1 MSFDNRS
8 GLITLL
14 FFCFFTFFLGLGS
27 QAITDAD
34 EAFYA
39 EASREMVESGDWLTP
54 RFNYQHR
61 WEKPVLYY
69 WLTAATYL
77 ATGPTEFA
85 ARLWSA
91 VAGVGLVLLAWAIAR
106 HMTTRLDV
114 AWLAGAI
121 VATSFGYFAMA
132 RAALPDLPLTFC
144 ITLTIWAALR
154 AIDAASE
161 RRAGPSAFAKA
172 TADRRRSETGGWS
185 GPATKWWV
193 LAGAGAGAGFLMKG
207 PVALVV
213 PALVLL
219 PIAWR
224 ERRRLRV
231 DARGIAVSVLTA
243 AIVGLPW
250 YVAMWFEHGTP
261 YLQSFFVA
269 DNFERFATERFNEA
283 RPFWFYLP
291 VLLGGLMPWS
301 LVLTVFVIEGLAGAR
316 KRTLAFAD
324 ADWRLLLW
332 AIMPLLFF
340 TLSIGKQPRYILPVL
355 PPLAVLVARGMMER
369 IDTAANPRRWPLSAA
384 TWATAAMYVVI
395 ALLFVRMKPLL
406 INAYPAATWVAV
418 CLLGCSAIALA
429 GIAVRRAWRYLPI
442 VAGVAG
448 VVTLVSVQYGALT
461 GARPEA
467 VEQLAVLDSRQPFS
481 QRAGRRPPGVR
492 PQPRVLHRPAAHR
505 AVRRAAGGRLPA
517 VPRAG
522 APDSSLGRSAGRRNG
537 IRDDGEETGRG
548 AVSQH
553 RQRSAAHGAQSR
565 SDEGDRDGVAG
576 DQSLR
581 RAA

>member
-1 MSFDNRS
+1 MRVSFANRS
-8 GLITLL
+8 GLISLL
-14 FFCFFTFFLGLGS
+14 LVFCFFTFFLGLGS

-77 ATGPTEFA
+77 ATGPNEFA

-91 VAGVGLVLLAWAIAR
+91 LSGVGLALLAWAIAR
-106 HMTTRLDV
+106 HATSRLDV
-114 AWLAGAI
+114 AWLAGTI

-154 AIDAASE
+154 AIDVASE
-161 RRAGPSAFAKA
+161 RRAGP
-172 TADRRRSETGGWS
+172 S

-193 LAGAGAGAGFLMKG
+193 LAGASAGAGFLMKG

-224 ERRRLRV
+224 EWRRLRLEI
-231 DARGIAVSVLTA
+231 RGMAVAVVTA

-250 YVAMWFEHGTP
+250 YVAMWLEHGNP

-291 VLLGGLMPWS
+291 VLLGGLLPWS
-301 LVLTVFVIEGLAGAR
+301 LFLTVFVVEGLAGAR
-316 KRTLAFAD
+316 KRTLKLAD

-340 TLSIGKQPRYILPVL
+340 TLSVGKQPRYILPVL
-355 PPLAVLVARGMMER
+355 PPLAVLLARGLIER
-369 IDTAANPRRWPLSAA
+369 IDDRTESPL
-384 TWATAAMYVVI
+384 
-395 ALLFVRMKPLL
+395 
-406 INAYPAATWVAV
+406 VAQRGDV
-418 CLLGCSAIALA
+418 GDSRDVHRARP
-429 GIAVRRAWRYLPI
+429 AVRADGAAADQRLPGGD
-442 VAGVAG
+442 VGRR
-448 VVTLVSVQYGALT
+448 VSPWL
-461 GARPEA
+461 
-467 VEQLAVLDSRQPFS
+467 FS
-481 QRAGRRPPGVR
+481 DRAGGHRRDCGR
-492 PQPRVLHRPAAHR
+492 
-505 AVRRAAGGRLPA
+505 GGTCRSSPVSRESSRSWPSSSARLPA
-517 VPRAG
+517 AARRR
-522 APDSSLGRSAGRRNG
+522 SSNWP
-537 IRDDGEETGRG
+537 
-548 AVSQH
+548 H
-553 RQRSAAHGAQSR
+553 
-565 SDEGDRDGVAG
+565 
-576 DQSLR
+576 
-581 RAA
+581 

>member
-1 MSFDNRS
+1 MRVSFANRS
-8 GLITLL
+8 GLIGLL
-14 FFCFFTFFLGLGS
+14 LVFCFFTFFLGLGS

-69 WLTAATYL
+69 WLTATTYL
-77 ATGPTEFA
+77 ATGPNEFA

-91 VAGVGLVLLAWAIAR
+91 LSGVGLALLAWAIAR
-106 HMTTRLDV
+106 YATSRLDV
-114 AWLAGAI
+114 AWLAGTI

-154 AIDAASE
+154 AIDVASE

-172 TADRRRSETGGWS
+172 TADRRSSESEGWS
-185 GPATKWWV
+185 EPATKWWV
-193 LAGAGAGAGFLMKG
+193 LAGASAGAGFLMKG

-224 ERRRLRV
+224 EWRRLRLEI
-231 DARGIAVSVLTA
+231 RGMAVAVVTA

-250 YVAMWFEHGTP
+250 YVAMWLEHGNP

-291 VLLGGLMPWS
+291 VLLGGLLPWS
-301 LVLTVFVIEGLAGAR
+301 LFLTVFVVEGLAGAR
-316 KRTLAFAD
+316 KRTVKLAD
-324 ADWRLLLW
+324 TDWRLLLW

-340 TLSIGKQPRYILPVL
+340 TLSVGKQPRYILPVL
-355 PPLAVLVARGMMER
+355 PPLAVLLARGLIER
-369 IDTAANPRRWPLSAA
+369 IETAQNHRWSLGAA
-384 TWATAAMYVVI
+384 TWATAAMYVAL
-395 ALLFVRMKPLL
+395 ALLFVRMEPLL
-406 INAYPAATWVAV
+406 IDAYPVATWVAV

-429 GIAVRRAWRYLPI
+429 GIAATAAWRHLPI

-448 VVTLVSVQYGALT
+448 VVTLVAVQYGALA
-461 GARPEA
+461 GVRPEA
-467 VEQLAVLDSRQPFS
+467 VEQLAALIRTNRQASEPIGVFKVFSRNLGFYTGLPRMELFDPEQAAHFLQS
-481 QRAGRRPPGVR
+481 QE
-492 PQPRVLHRPAAHR
+492 RVLL
-505 AVRRAAGGRLPA
+505 V
-517 VPRAG
+517 V
-522 APDSSLGRSAGRRNG
+522 RSADLLAVEAASGMTLKKL
-537 IRDDGEETGRG
+537 GEARYLNTANVRLRTVLNPDPTTEIEM
-548 AVSQH
+548 VSLVTN
-553 RQRSAAHGAQSR
+553 R
-565 SDEGDRDGVAG
+565 
-576 DQSLR
+576 
-581 RAA
+581 